1 MPVELTLFGTITSK
15 WVAAA
20 AALAMTAS
28 GPASAAMSARAS
40 VPTYSPWVMMSAMAS
55 QGSSAAL
62 CAAGA
67 SAAAASA
74 AQGAAPGC
82 VLPQVDAPVPVAQ
95 APQAAPLGTTLVAP
109 AASAGIG
116 FLPILLGLVALA
128 GVAALV
134 LSQNGSNN
142 ARVGLPNSPR

>member
-1 MPVELTLFGTITSK
+1 MSGPLKSMK
-15 WVAAA
+15 WMAAA

-28 GPASAAMSARAS
+28 APASAALNARAS

-67 SAAAASA
+67 SAASAAA
-74 AQGAAPGC
+74 AQGAASGC

-95 APQAAPLGTTLVAP
+95 APVEAPLGTGVVAP
-109 AASAGIG
+109 AAAAGIG
-116 FLPILLGLVALA
+116 FLPILLGLAALA
-128 GVAALV
+128 GIAALV
-134 LSQNGSNN
+134 LSQNGSDN
-142 ARVGLPNSPR
+142 ARVRLPNSPV